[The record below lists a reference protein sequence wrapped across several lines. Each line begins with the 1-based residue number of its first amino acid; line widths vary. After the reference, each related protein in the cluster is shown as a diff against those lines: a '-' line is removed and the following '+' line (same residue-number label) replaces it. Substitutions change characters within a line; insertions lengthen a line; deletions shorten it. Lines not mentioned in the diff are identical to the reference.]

1 MENNQTIKHAM
12 ISWIVLITL
21 TVTSTLLTDFI
32 DNRTVYIMIAL
43 IIVTIKGQQIVDI
56 FMELKEAPRFWRV
69 LLLSY
74 IVLIPFTITIIYL
87 V

>member
-1 MENNQTIKHAM
+1 MENNQKFKHVI

-32 DNRTVYIMIAL
+32 DNRTVYIMSAL
-43 IIVTIKGQQIVDI
+43 IIVTVKGQQIVDI
-56 FMELKEAPRFWRV
+56 FMELDDAPLFWRM

-74 IVLIPFTITIIYL
+74 IVLIPFIITIIYL